1 MEVLSEVIIV
11 PEVMAIKEKEVFPQ
25 SYGGIVVN
33 NDLEYCMLNDLSIR
47 MLKWLRD
54 MGNPIAARLVQDM
67 DELEDKKVQATKEY
81 VKTLNEKAGNP
92 EKLTISE
99 SLKKRVEVIKQKI
112 HVIPEFE
119 PEPEEEDNEEVTH
132 SLFESMGDMFETV
145 EERI

>member
-1 MEVLSEVIIV
+1 VEVMSEVIIV
-11 PEVMAIKEKEVFPQ
+11 PAVMLEKKDKGVFPQ
-25 SYGGIVVN
+25 TYGGIVVN
-33 NDLEYCMLNDLSIR
+33 NELEYCMLDDLSIR

-67 DELEDKKVQATKEY
+67 NELEDKKVQATKEY

-119 PEPEEEDNEEVTH
+119 PEPEEDNEEVTH
-132 SLFESMGDMFETV
+132 SLFESMGDMFEHG
-145 EERI
+145 EDPI